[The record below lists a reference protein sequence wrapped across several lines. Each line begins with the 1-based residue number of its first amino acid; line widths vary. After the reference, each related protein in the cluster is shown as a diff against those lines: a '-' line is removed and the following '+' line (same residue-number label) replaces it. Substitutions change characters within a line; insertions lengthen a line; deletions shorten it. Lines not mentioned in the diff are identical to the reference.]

1 MVCSTPLINI
11 GKPRVSRSDWN
22 YLKKQLM
29 ELYVKILKFPGYTI
43 LATGDREP
51 GEKQNLKQTVPD
63 MTTGSAQRALID
75 IIGNVLNV
83 YNVKGTYGI
92 KLQADPKTFAKN
104 KIKKIYSKKEL
115 PTDVDLTG
123 RPEAFWELFFEF
135 RNEGIEKKISE
146 KPNMEN
152 LSIEVSEEGEITKAE
167 VAIIEKE
174 ATKSAPVT
182 TKTTPAK
189 ASTVKAP
196 AKTTTAVKKVAV
208 KQ

>member
-1 MVCSTPLINI
+1 
-11 GKPRVSRSDWN
+11 
-22 YLKKQLM
+22 M

-92 KLQADPKTFAKN
+92 KLQADSKTFAKN

-115 PTDVDLTG
+115 PTDIDLTG

-135 RNEGIEKKISE
+135 RNEQTEKKVAE
-146 KPNMEN
+146 KPNMDN
-152 LSIEVSEEGEITKAE
+152 LSIDVSEEGEITKTE
-167 VAIIEKE
+167 VATVVKE
-174 ATKSAPVT
+174 VAKVAPT
-182 TKTTPAK
+182 ATKTTPAK

-196 AKTTTAVKKVAV
+196 AKATTAVKKVPV

>member
-1 MVCSTPLINI
+1 
-11 GKPRVSRSDWN
+11 
-22 YLKKQLM
+22 M

-92 KLQADPKTFAKN
+92 KLQADSKTFAKN

-115 PTDVDLTG
+115 PTDIDLTG

-135 RNEGIEKKISE
+135 RNEQTEKKISE

-167 VAIIEKE
+167 VAVIEKE
-174 ATKSAPVT
+174 VAKSDPAATKTA
-182 TKTTPAK
+182 PAK

-196 AKTTTAVKKVAV
+196 AKATTTVS
-208 KQ
+208 